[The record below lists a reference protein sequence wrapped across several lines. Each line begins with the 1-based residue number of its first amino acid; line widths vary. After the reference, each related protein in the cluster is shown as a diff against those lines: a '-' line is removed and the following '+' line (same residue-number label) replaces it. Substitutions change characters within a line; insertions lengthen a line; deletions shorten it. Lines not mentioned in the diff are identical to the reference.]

1 MILQFFQ
8 DVCQLPKN
16 EGPCDDKIEQ
26 YWYDKD
32 KDECYTFDWGNSFLE
47 TIRGCPKTTLTKWGR

>member
-1 MILQFFQ
+1 MGSNQPVEPISNEDPIFK

-32 KDECYTFDWGNSFLE
+32 KEECYTFDWGK
-47 TIRGCPKTTLTKWGR
+47 I